1 MQDLL
6 EEVLLQNS
14 SGEYCKLP
22 GTPKPTKNIATI
34 EMPDKDEAIKSM
46 LTCFLMSE

>member
-1 MQDLL
+1 MQDLF

-22 GTPKPTKNIATI
+22 GTPKLTKNIATI
-34 EMPDKDEAIKSM
+34 EIPDKDEAIKSM